1 MTSGPNTTSSTQPVT
16 EPRLRL
22 KPAAPATGHV
32 DGAWWP
38 RTRDLAAELPALLAA
53 LAARLGRIDRVTYHL
68 GDWPDPPRRVTFDDS
83 VVRLEGF
90 RSQASGSLTVIGWNR
105 HRTTLL
111 VVPPET
117 SADVAQHTLTTAA
130 DPGNT
135 DDSAQPLAAPGA
147 AAEREQTTRGVPL
160 RS

>member
-1 MTSGPNTTSSTQPVT
+1 MTSDPNTTLAAQPVT

-32 DGAWWP
+32 DGGWWP

-53 LAARLGRIDRVTYHL
+53 PAARLGRVDRVTYHL
-68 GDWPDPPRRVTFDDS
+68 EEWPAPHRRLAFDEG

-90 RSQASGSLTVIGWNR
+90 RSQAAGSLTVIGWNR
-105 HRTTLL
+105 KRLTLA

-117 SADVAQHTLTTAA
+117 GPET
-130 DPGNT
+130 
-135 DDSAQPLAAPGA
+135 
-147 AAEREQTTRGVPL
+147 AERVLADAASGRTPQPA
-160 RS
+160 

>member
-1 MTSGPNTTSSTQPVT
+1 MPSGPSTTLFTQPVT
-16 EPRLRL
+16 EPRLQL

-38 RTRDLAAELPALLAA
+38 RTRDLAAELPTLLAA
-53 LAARLGRIDRVTYHL
+53 LTARLGRIDRVTYHL
-68 GDWPDPPRRVTFDDS
+68 GDWPDPHRRITFDGN

-90 RSQASGSLTVIGWNR
+90 RSQPSGSLTVIGWDR
-105 HRTTLL
+105 HRMTLL

-117 SADVAQHTLTTAA
+117 GPDAAQHALTTAA

-135 DDSAQPLAAPGA
+135 GDSTHLPA
-147 AAEREQTTRGVPL
+147 AAGHTKGSP
-160 RS
+160 

>member
-1 MTSGPNTTSSTQPVT
+1 MPSGPNPSSSQAVT

-22 KPAAPATGHV
+22 KPVAPATGHV

-38 RTRDLAAELPALLAA
+38 RTGDLVTELPALLMA

-90 RSQASGSLTVIGWNR
+90 RSQSSGSLTVIGWNR

-111 VVPPET
+111 VVPPAT
-117 SADVAQHTLTTAA
+117 SPDVAEHALTTAA
-130 DPGNT
+130 EPGNT
-135 DDSAQPLAAPGA
+135 DDSAQLLPATAAGRERTTSGA
-147 AAEREQTTRGVPL
+147 AVH
-160 RS
+160 S

>member
-1 MTSGPNTTSSTQPVT
+1 MPSGSNTTIPSTPAT
-16 EPRLRL
+16 SPRLRL

-53 LAARLGRIDRVTYHL
+53 VTGRLGRIDRVTYHL
-68 GDWPDPPRRVTFDDS
+68 ADWPVPGRRIVVDGH

-90 RSQASGSLTVIGWNR
+90 RSQEPATLTVIDWDR
-105 HRTTLL
+105 HRLTVL

-117 SADVAQHTLTTAA
+117 GPGAAQHILTTAA
-130 DPGNT
+130 DPANT
-135 DDSAQPLAAPGA
+135 DAGARLFA
-147 AAEREQTTRGVPL
+147 AAGPAEGGVPL
-160 RS
+160 PA

>member
-1 MTSGPNTTSSTQPVT
+1 MPSGPNTTLATPPVT

-53 LAARLGRIDRVTYHL
+53 LTARLGRIDRVTYHL
-68 GDWPDPPRRVTFDDS
+68 GDWPDPPRRVTFDDG

-90 RSQASGSLTVIGWNR
+90 RSQPTGSLTAIGWER
-105 HRTTLL
+105 QRTTLL
-111 VVPPET
+111 VVPPEAG
-117 SADVAQHTLTTAA
+117 ADAAQHALTTAA
-130 DPGNT
+130 DPDNT
-135 DDSAQPLAAPGA
+135 DDSTELLAAAGQP
-147 AAEREQTTRGVPL
+147 

>member
-1 MTSGPNTTSSTQPVT
+1 MPSGPNTTLPT

-38 RTRDLAAELPALLAA
+38 PTRDLAGELPALLAA
-53 LAARLGRIDRVTYHL
+53 LAARLGRIDRVTYNL
-68 GDWPDPPRRVTFDDS
+68 GDWPNTPRRVTFDDN

-90 RSQASGSLTVIGWNR
+90 RSQPSGSLTAIGWNR
-105 HRTTLL
+105 QRTTLL

-117 SADVAQHTLTTAA
+117 DPDVAQRALTTAA
-130 DPGNT
+130 DPDNT
-135 DDSAQPLAAPGA
+135 GDGTELPA
-147 AAEREQTTRGVPL
+147 AAGQP